1 MRIRIRG
8 PLFPPISETRARRRR
23 RESLSR
29 ARRTS
34 RLFARVRVARSSS
47 ALARARVPLRSPRAV
62 DPRARRPVLA
72 SDRRPFRRVVSES
85 ATTPPR
91 RAALG
96 RRPRCRCS
104 ARPCRTRADR
114 AVAAFL
120 ASSPRRSPGST
131 RTVRPRRTPPRPP
144 VPRPEVPL
152 DASVPA
158 RATESRASRPNPP
171 PPRFR
176 PPLDPD
182 RLPPL
187 TFRPPRSRRHAH
199 GGPVPRARRSR
210 QDGGVS
216 RAIRPRRLRPAL
228 RRHGPSRRGERAQA
242 LLRDPPRATP
252 HPPPLRLRPRR
263 RDHPRRGRR
272 RGRRSS
278 PPRTVRRAS
287 CRFPVDRPAPSS
299 PFERSSNAS
308 TRRRDVPF
316 A

>member
-8 PLFPPISETRARRRR
+8 SLFPPISETRARRRR

-34 RLFARVRVARSSS
+34 RLLARVRVAQSSS

-152 DASVPA
+152 AASVPA

-176 PPLDPD
+176 PPLDSD

-199 GGPVPRARRSR
+199 GGPFPRARRSR
-210 QDGGVS
+210 
-216 RAIRPRRLRPAL
+216 
-228 RRHGPSRRGERAQA
+228 
-242 LLRDPPRATP
+242 
-252 HPPPLRLRPRR
+252 
-263 RDHPRRGRR
+263 
-272 RGRRSS
+272 
-278 PPRTVRRAS
+278 RT
-287 CRFPVDRPAPSS
+287 D
-299 PFERSSNAS
+299 
-308 TRRRDVPF
+308 
-316 A
+316 